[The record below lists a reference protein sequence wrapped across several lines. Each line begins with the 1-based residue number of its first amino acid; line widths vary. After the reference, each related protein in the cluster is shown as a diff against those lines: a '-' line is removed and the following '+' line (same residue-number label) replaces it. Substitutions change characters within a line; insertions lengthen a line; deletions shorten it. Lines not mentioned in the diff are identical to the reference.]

1 MPTAT
6 VLSVLAAAA
15 EGLGD
20 VEAAERYHQS
30 CIERYPTY
38 TTCRVNYA
46 VLLSKQDRFSEE
58 REQYVQVLEYEPG
71 NFNAAL
77 YAAYSLIAQKDYS
90 RAESYL
96 RRAIAIQPDAD
107 AYFWLGRTLLNQ
119 GKDKQA
125 VKALEQALAI
135 NPGNTEAQDMLAR
148 LKKRS

>member
-1 MPTAT
+1 M
-6 VLSVLAAAA
+6 V
-15 EGLGD
+15 
-20 VEAAERYHQS
+20 VEYEMRL
-30 CIERYPTY
+30 R
-38 TTCRVNYA
+38 
-46 VLLSKQDRFSEE
+46 LLSQATLYTAFTYIGEQDH
-58 REQYVQVLEYEPG
+58 G
-71 NFNAAL
+71 H
-77 YAAYSLIAQKDYS
+77 
-90 RAESYL
+90 AESYL